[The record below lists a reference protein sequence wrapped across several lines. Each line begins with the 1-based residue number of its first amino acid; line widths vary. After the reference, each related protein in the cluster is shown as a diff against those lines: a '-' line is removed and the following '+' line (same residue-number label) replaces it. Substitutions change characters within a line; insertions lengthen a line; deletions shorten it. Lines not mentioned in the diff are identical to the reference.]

1 MSLTGL
7 RRDFNLQIT
16 ALQES
21 GRNLSVLQLE
31 LDCQRIA
38 SLSMDAT
45 PRDLIPAIVSYVT
58 HKGGYVTKTKLLKL
72 LYLCDVEYYRVFRN
86 LLTGFQWKFF
96 HLGPWA
102 REFDPLLNEL
112 LTHGVLIE
120 SSSSRPDYDTKF
132 FKTSEDFDLT
142 RLFGT
147 FKEEVP
153 VKRVLERWA
162 ESSTGEILD
171 YVYFRTE
178 PMEHG
183 IRNEPL
189 DFTTI
194 SEQPLLNYARQAS
207 GKTPQEI
214 KTARKKL
221 LEQLSR
227 RRGEAAKAFAFT
239 SPRYDEEF
247 LEALEKLD
255 GTTTA

>member
-1 MSLTGL
+1 
-7 RRDFNLQIT
+7 
-16 ALQES
+16 
-21 GRNLSVLQLE
+21 
-31 LDCQRIA
+31 
-38 SLSMDAT
+38 MDAS
-45 PRDLIPAIVSYVT
+45 PKDLIPAVVSYVT
-58 HKGGYVTKTKLLKL
+58 RREGYVTKTKLLKL
-72 LYLCDVEYYRVFRN
+72 LYLCDVEYYRAFRR

-96 HLGPWA
+96 HLGPWS
-102 REFDPLLNEL
+102 REFDPLLEEL
-112 LTHGVLIE
+112 VGHGVLVE
-120 SSSSRPDYDTKF
+120 KVSSRPDYDAKF
-132 FKTSEDFDLT
+132 FRTAEDFDLG

-147 FKEEVP
+147 FKEEAP

-171 YVYFRTE
+171 YVYFHTE
-178 PMEHG
+178 PMERG

-194 SEQPLLNYARQAS
+194 SEQPPLNYSRQAS

-214 KTARKKL
+214 KTARKKI

-227 RRGEAAKAFAFT
+227 RRAEAAKAFAFT

-255 GTTTA
+255 GTTA